1 MPLLPCA
8 TPAIALGQSRY
19 FFPDDILYQR
29 LILLAHMMDENR
41 SPARR
46 LAKRDAGHRASEA
59 TLSGG
64 RFSSTEGRIAL
75 AFGRRCDRLVVPVP
89 GHQSRLAKSQIN
101 AGHMSQ

>member
-1 MPLLPCA
+1 ME
-8 TPAIALGQSRY
+8 
-19 FFPDDILYQR
+19 
-29 LILLAHMMDENR
+29 ENR

-46 LAKRDAGHRASEA
+46 FARGDAGHRASGA

-64 RFSSTEGRIAL
+64 RFPSTEGRITL

-89 GHQSRLAKSQIN
+89 GRQSRLAKSQIN